1 MMSEYSF
8 LVGLQIYNVC
18 VPSIRVLVPNTG
30 KFPQIPGGNHAIFVV
45 FGF

>member
-18 VPSIRVLVPNTG
+18 AYHKYPNTG
-30 KFPQIPGGNHAIFVV
+30 KFPQIPGGNYAIFVV